1 MSRIGGRF
9 LIALVPIGFLL
20 VLLAL
25 FSFSIN
31 QYIQCEPQACAQCAE
46 KTCEQCSAENCRK
59 DGDAIN
65 CESMLCALE
74 SIILEKEQDAVPDK
88 FKKQEINV
96 LRFNART
103 IFVFLANLYFLV
115 CLLAAGASLYII
127 YKSLKDGVFYPLK
140 KDTIYALAV
149 TAIFA
154 GVTAL
159 TAMLLYE
166 YSNLYMRVFN
176 FFLARRG
183 ISADLPQAQWI
194 LKFVN
199 SFGFAVCIML
209 YLTISAI
216 LFSPLKRTNPEG
228 LLEASQKMKYLRTIL
243 YLGTLILVI
252 GMLLIRSLH
261 QWTMVFMLRT
271 EGTVKIAENFFS
283 NLLALDGGFYTL
295 ILAAAYLPAALIIR
309 WQVEKVNG
317 LPLADTEREKEL
329 QKYHLTFS
337 LSESLP
343 KIIAILG
350 PILAGPIGELFT
362 KLIK

>member
-20 VLLAL
+20 VLLSL
-25 FSFSIN
+25 FSYSIN
-31 QYIQCEPQACAQCAE
+31 RYIQCEPQACAQCAE
-46 KTCEQCSAENCRK
+46 KKCEQCGAENCK
-59 DGDAIN
+59 NDGAKN

-74 SIILEKEQDAVPDK
+74 SIVLDKEPEASQDK
-88 FKKQEINV
+88 FKKQEITA

-115 CLLAAGASLYII
+115 CLIAAGVSLYII
-127 YKSLKDGVFYPLK
+127 YKSLKDGVFYPFK
-140 KDTIYALAV
+140 KDVVYAFAV
-149 TAIFA
+149 TAIVA
-154 GVTAL
+154 GATMLTAL
-159 TAMLLYE
+159 LLYE
-166 YSNLYMRVFN
+166 YSDLYLRVFN
-176 FFLARRG
+176 FFLERG
-183 ISADLPQAQWI
+183 ISDDLPQAQWL

-199 SFGFAVCIML
+199 SFGFAVCILL
-209 YLTISAI
+209 YLTISVI
-216 LFSPLKRTNPEG
+216 LFSPIKRANPEG
-228 LLEASQKMKYLRTIL
+228 LVEASQKMKYLRTIL

-252 GMLLIRSLH
+252 GMLLIRSVH
-261 QWTMVFMLRT
+261 QWTLVFMLRT
-271 EGTVKIAENFFS
+271 EATVKTVENFFS

-309 WQVEKVNG
+309 WQAERVDA
-317 LPLADTEREKEL
+317 LPLADTDREKEL